1 MVTGGGVTAEV
12 IVVVGAT
19 GGVGATTLAAL
30 LARHRASDGRRV
42 ALVDLDHGHGGI
54 EVLLGAED
62 APGARWADLE
72 QVRGTVAPTD
82 LEGVLP
88 LWEQVEVLSG
98 DRRGEDPGPAATEAV
113 WGALVGGCASVVVDL
128 PAHRL
133 APSPGAAGQ
142 DAIAAVLEDRTDLL
156 LVTGQDVLGVA
167 AALVARR
174 VVAAGPV
181 QLVLRR
187 RGSARVSPLE
197 AAHLLDAP
205 LLGLLPSDARVG
217 AAVDRGLGPVVPRRS
232 RFARAVGQV
241 ARGAGRG

>member
-1 MVTGGGVTAEV
+1 M
-12 IVVVGAT
+12 VGAT

-30 LARHRASDGRRV
+30 LARRRAADGRRV

-54 EVLLGAED
+54 EVLLGVED
-62 APGARWADLE
+62 RPGARWADL
-72 QVRGTVAPTD
+72 QDVRGTVAPAD

-88 LWEQVEVLSG
+88 RWEGVEVLSG
-98 DRRGEDPGPAATEAV
+98 DRGGEDPCAAAVEAV
-113 WGALVGGCASVVVDL
+113 WGGLVGGCASVVVDL
-128 PAHRL
+128 PVGRL
-133 APSPGAAGQ
+133 TRGPAGAGHAAGVG
-142 DAIAAVLEDRTDLL
+142 AVLEARTDLL

-174 VVAAGPV
+174 VAATGPV

-187 RGSARVSPLE
+187 RGAPRVSPLE

-205 LLGLLPSDARVG
+205 LLALLPSDPRVG
-217 AAVDRGLGPVVPRRS
+217 AAVDRGFGPVVPRRS
-232 RFARAVGQV
+232 RLARCVDRV